1 MPQRLTVVLAIA
13 VVVVVGGTAIA
24 QTAQRFSD
32 VPSDHEAHEA
42 VEWAA
47 SVGLTVGYGDG
58 TFGPDDP
65 LSRWQAVTFM
75 ERYYDDILQASESDR
90 FTRGDMMMLLKA
102 IDDGDS
108 TASSTGPEPESES
121 GRWLPRPEGRTA
133 DGRCGHR
140 VGDTDYYAWE
150 DCAWDTYNDPAL
162 RRAEMQALA
171 ARVWAETLARG
182 KPAEPPALVEGQCTE
197 RRAAACYL
205 PPTHTISI
213 ESGVTLRS
221 LLHELA
227 HALITGDP
235 LMADCYADWTH
246 VVPHCAHGPL
256 FRCAADALYVRHA
269 DLDPAGVCG
278 AVPDTGDW
286 TVSSSASLAG
296 AYTEWNVNDGTR
308 VFPVHLV
315 IRCTAGT
322 QLRVWFQ
329 RGDDW
334 LLGPNGVALVDYR
347 FGGQSQPKRTAA
359 GDSAHNGDHWILE
372 KPAGF
377 LADMSADATGR
388 LHVGLVSTNVSR
400 SGGTRWGDGT
410 PTTDAEATLRTT
422 GYRIHVQPFVDA
434 CN

>member
-1 MPQRLTVVLAIA
+1 
-13 VVVVVGGTAIA
+13 
-24 QTAQRFSD
+24 
-32 VPSDHEAHEA
+32 
-42 VEWAA
+42 
-47 SVGLTVGYGDG
+47 
-58 TFGPDDP
+58 
-65 LSRWQAVTFM
+65 
-75 ERYYDDILQASESDR
+75 
-90 FTRGDMMMLLKA
+90 
-102 IDDGDS
+102 
-108 TASSTGPEPESES
+108 
-121 GRWLPRPEGRTA
+121 
-133 DGRCGHR
+133 
-140 VGDTDYYAWE
+140 
-150 DCAWDTYNDPAL
+150 
-162 RRAEMQALA
+162 MQALA

-182 KPAEPPALVEGQCTE
+182 KPAEPPALAEGRCTE

-205 PPTHTISI
+205 PATHTISI

-269 DLDPAGVCG
+269 DIDPAGVCG
-278 AVPDTGDW
+278 AVPETGDW
-286 TVSSSASLAG
+286 KVSSSASLAG
-296 AYTEWNVNDGTR
+296 AYTEWSVNDGTR

-315 IRCTAGT
+315 IRCTTGT
-322 QLRVWFQ
+322 HLRVWFQ

-334 LLGPNGVALVDYR
+334 LLGPHGVALVDYR
-347 FGGQSQPKRTAA
+347 FGGQSQPKRAAA

-372 KPAGF
+372 ESAGF